1 MVIELLKKNRKYF
14 SLILFVVI
22 AYLSYL
28 VVKPFISAILT
39 SFILAYIFHPL
50 YKKMLE
56 YTKNK
61 TLSSIAI
68 TLFILLL
75 ILLPLIFIGKLV
87 AVQAYDFYHQG
98 NLADMITYFESF
110 FGNTEAYSYFLNGIS
125 IVTNL
130 VNKWVSDFLISFP
143 KLMLNFFIILFL
155 AFYLFKDWDKLYFY
169 VEKLLSI
176 KQKERIVNHIKYT
189 TNAIVYGFF
198 STAILEGI
206 IATIGFLI
214 FGIPNAFFL
223 GLLTIILI
231 ILPLVGAAVVWIPA
245 AIWLVYKGKLL
256 LALLFAIYS
265 LVFVS
270 SIENI
275 LRPKLIGDKALI
287 HPAIM
292 LIGILGGLAL
302 LGFIGM
308 VIGPLLLSILYIL
321 IKDQFVKK

>member
-1 MVIELLKKNRKYF
+1 MELLRKNRRYF
-14 SLILFVVI
+14 SLILFLAI

-28 VVKPFISAILT
+28 VIKPFISTILT

-50 YKKMLE
+50 YKKMFE
-56 YTKNK
+56 YTNNK
-61 TLSSIAI
+61 TLSAI
-68 TLFILLL
+68 TVTIFILLL

-87 AVQAYDFYHQG
+87 AVQAYDFYHRG
-98 NLADMITYFESF
+98 NLADMISYFESF
-110 FGNTEAYSYFLNGIS
+110 FGNTEFYSYFLNGVN
-125 IVTNL
+125 IVTNM

-143 KLMLNFFIILFL
+143 KLVLDFFIILFL
-155 AFYLFKDWDKLYFY
+155 IFYLFKDWDKLYFY

-198 STAILEGI
+198 TTAVLEAA

-223 GLLTIILI
+223 GLMTIFLI
-231 ILPLVGAAVVWIPA
+231 ILPLVGAAVIWVPA

-256 LALLFAIYS
+256 LALLFAVYS

-287 HPAIM
+287 HPAVM
-292 LIGILGGLAL
+292 LLGIFGGLAL
-302 LGFIGM
+302 LGFIGI

-321 IKDQFVKK
+321 IKDQFAKK